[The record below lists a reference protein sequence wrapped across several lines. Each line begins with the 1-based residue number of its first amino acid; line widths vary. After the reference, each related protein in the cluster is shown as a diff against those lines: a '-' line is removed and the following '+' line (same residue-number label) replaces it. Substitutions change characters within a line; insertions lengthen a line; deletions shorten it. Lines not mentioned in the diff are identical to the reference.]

1 MIDPGYFHAAVTV
14 LAGLILAG
22 AAHFVVRWLKKKAD
36 TTDTQLDNIL
46 LEALG
51 RPLVVGIVAV
61 SVYAALTR
69 FDVVPEALSWLIT
82 DQVITAFFILLG
94 AWICSVFSY
103 NVIRTYGTV
112 IAEKTETDLDD
123 RLLQVLE
130 IAAKYLIWFIAF
142 LLILATFNVDI
153 TPFLA
158 GAGIAG
164 LAVALAAQDLLS
176 NFFGGAI
183 ITMDKPF
190 VIGNRIKFDEY
201 FGDVVSIGPRS
212 TRLKTLDN
220 QIVTIPNSKITSNIV
235 VNYAQPDARLKVRI
249 PFSVAYGSNMP
260 RVRAILL
267 EVAREAQTKTP
278 WVLTDPAPSVY
289 FLEFGESSLNGQ
301 LLLWTNNYDNSWDVQ
316 DYINSRIDER
326 FHEEKIEIPFRQ
338 VDIHMRT
345 AGAEPPGAA

>member
-1 MIDPGYFHAAVTV
+1 MIVPGYFHAAVTV

-22 AAHFVVRWLKKKAD
+22 TAHFVVRWLKKKAD
-36 TTDTQLDNIL
+36 NTETQIDNIL

-51 RPLVVGIVAV
+51 GPLVVGIIAV

-69 FDVVPEALSWLIT
+69 FDIVPESLSWLIT
-82 DQVITAFFILLG
+82 EQIITSVFILLG
-94 AWICSVFSY
+94 AWICSAFSY
-103 NVIRTYGTV
+103 NFIRIYGTV
-112 IAEKTETDLDD
+112 IAEKTKTDLDD
-123 RLLQVLE
+123 RLIPLLE

-164 LAVALAAQDLLS
+164 IAVALAAQDLLS

-190 VIGNRIKFDEY
+190 VIGDRIRFDDY
-201 FGDVVSIGPRS
+201 FGDIVSIGPRS

-235 VNYAQPDARLKVRI
+235 VNYAQPDIKLKVRI

-260 RVRAILL
+260 RVKKILL
-267 EVAREAQTKTP
+267 EVAREAQTKTT
-278 WVLTDPAPSVY
+278 WVLSDPTPSVY

-316 DYINSRIDER
+316 DYVNSRIDER
-326 FHEEKIEIPFRQ
+326 FQKEGIEIPFKQ
-338 VDIHMRT
+338 VDIHVRT
-345 AGAEPPGAA
+345 GGNPPGAA

>member
-46 LEALG
+46 LEAIG
-51 RPLVVGIVAV
+51 GPLVVCIVAV

-82 DQVITAFFILLG
+82 DQVITAVFILLG

-103 NVIRTYGTV
+103 NFIRTYGTV
-112 IAEKTETDLDD
+112 IAARTQTDLDD
-123 RLLQVLE
+123 RLLPVLE
-130 IAAKYLIWFIAF
+130 IAAKYLIWFVAF

-164 LAVALAAQDLLS
+164 IAVALAAQDLLS

-190 VIGNRIKFDEY
+190 IVGDRIRFDEY
-201 FGDVVSIGPRS
+201 FGDIVSIGPRS

-220 QIVTIPNSKITSNIV
+220 QIVTIPNSKITTNIV
-235 VNYAQPDARLKVRI
+235 VNYAQPDPRLKVRI
-249 PFSVAYGSNMP
+249 PFSVAYGSKMP
-260 RVRAILL
+260 RIKEMLL
-267 EVAREAQTKTP
+267 EIAREAQEKTP
-278 WVLTDPAPSVY
+278 WVLADPAPSVY
-289 FLEFGESSLNGQ
+289 FLEFGESGLNGQ
-301 LLLWTNNYDNSWDVQ
+301 LLLWTSNYDNSWDVQ
-316 DYINSRIDER
+316 DYMNSRIDER
-326 FHEEKIEIPFRQ
+326 FQEEGIEIPYKQ
-338 VDIHMRT
+338 VDIHLRT
-345 AGAEPPGAA
+345 EGEKKPGAV

>member
-22 AAHFVVRWLKKKAD
+22 TAHFVVRWLKKKAD
-36 TTDTQLDNIL
+36 NTETQIDNIL
-46 LEALG
+46 LEAVG
-51 RPLVVGIVAV
+51 GPLVVGIIAV
-61 SVYAALTR
+61 SIYAALTR
-69 FDVVPEALSWLIT
+69 FDVVPESLSWLIT
-82 DQVITAFFILLG
+82 EQVITAVFILLG

-103 NVIRTYGTV
+103 NFIRIYGTV
-112 IAEKTETDLDD
+112 IAEKTKTDLDD
-123 RLLQVLE
+123 RLIPLLE

-164 LAVALAAQDLLS
+164 IAVALAAQDLLS

-190 VIGNRIKFDEY
+190 VIGDRIKFDDY
-201 FGDVVSIGPRS
+201 FGDIVSIGPRS

-235 VNYAQPDARLKVRI
+235 VNYAQPDIKLKVRI

-260 RVRAILL
+260 RVKKILL
-267 EVAREAQTKTP
+267 EVAREAQTKTT
-278 WVLTDPAPSVY
+278 WVLSDPAPSVY

-316 DYINSRIDER
+316 DYVNSRIDER
-326 FHEEKIEIPFRQ
+326 FQEEGIEIPFKQ
-338 VDIHMRT
+338 VDIHVRS
-345 AGAEPPGAA
+345 GGNPPGAA